1 MDKSYKKPLLLITF
15 GVILFA
21 AFNNLNYVANFLK
34 SCIGLLAPILS
45 GLLLAFVLSV
55 PVRGLAKRLR
65 RKLTKATDRQIDMIS
80 LLLTL
85 ICVIAII
92 ALLCVIAIP
101 QLTAS
106 VKRHCCS
113 CSRKIGLTGS
123 AYCKDTALTQ
133 RNCRHIL
140 LRSIGNLF
148 CKAFRAK

>member
-80 LLLTL
+80 QLLHESIERRLHT
-85 ICVIAII
+85 
-92 ALLCVIAIP
+92 
-101 QLTAS
+101 
-106 VKRHCCS
+106 
-113 CSRKIGLTGS
+113 RKPELSNVQSNSDENTDIS
-123 AYCKDTALTQ
+123 Q
-133 RNCRHIL
+133 
-140 LRSIGNLF
+140 
-148 CKAFRAK
+148 

>member
-65 RKLTKATDRQIDMIS
+65 RKLTKATDRQIDMIKSERASQYTILESWQHS
-80 LLLTL
+80 LD
-85 ICVIAII
+85 C
-92 ALLCVIAIP
+92 
-101 QLTAS
+101 
-106 VKRHCCS
+106 
-113 CSRKIGLTGS
+113 
-123 AYCKDTALTQ
+123 
-133 RNCRHIL
+133 
-140 LRSIGNLF
+140 
-148 CKAFRAK
+148 

>member
-65 RKLTKATDRQIDMIS
+65 RKLTKVLCYFHFAVGAFYHEYSQNLYGVRLSQHSRFDKGNICIIVWV
-80 LLLTL
+80 TL
-85 ICVIAII
+85 YW
-92 ALLCVIAIP
+92 
-101 QLTAS
+101 
-106 VKRHCCS
+106 RM
-113 CSRKIGLTGS
+113 S
-123 AYCKDTALTQ
+123 AFP
-133 RNCRHIL
+133 IL
-140 LRSIGNLF
+140 LQLHSNLQQYTF
-148 CKAFRAK
+148 ANP

>member
-106 VKRHCCS
+106 VKS
-113 CSRKIGLTGS
+113 IAALVQEKWPDWV
-123 AYCKDTALTQ
+123 YCKDTALTQ

>member
-101 QLTAS
+101 QLTAVES
-106 VKRHCCS
+106 QLH
-113 CSRKIGLTGS
+113 TEE
-123 AYCKDTALTQ
+123 Q
-133 RNCRHIL
+133 
-140 LRSIGNLF
+140 
-148 CKAFRAK
+148 

>member
-106 VKRHCCS
+106 VKLLF
-113 CSRKIGLTGS
+113 KKNGLTGS

>member
-65 RKLTKATDRQIDMIS
+65 RKLTKATDRQIDKIS
-80 LLLTL
+80 LYMKLK
-85 ICVIAII
+85 CVIAII
-92 ALLCVIAIP
+92 TLLSVFASP
-101 QLTAS
+101 QLTAAGKS
-106 VKRHCCS
+106 IAAHVQEKWPDWG
-113 CSRKIGLTGS
+113 GL
-123 AYCKDTALTQ
+123 L
-133 RNCRHIL
+133 
-140 LRSIGNLF
+140 
-148 CKAFRAK
+148 

>member
-85 ICVIAII
+85 ICVIAIRSLYWRI
-92 ALLCVIAIP
+92 
-101 QLTAS
+101 S
-106 VKRHCCS
+106 
-113 CSRKIGLTGS
+113 
-123 AYCKDTALTQ
+123 
-133 RNCRHIL
+133 L
-140 LRSIGNLF
+140 LRFRHFIYFIGGSEQGAPMLDRLSGNSV
-148 CKAFRAK
+148 C

>member
-106 VKRHCCS
+106 EKALLLLF
-113 CSRKIGLTGS
+113 KKNGLTGS

>member
-65 RKLTKATDRQIDMIS
+65 RKLTKEKA
-80 LLLTL
+80 LLLL
-85 ICVIAII
+85 F
-92 ALLCVIAIP
+92 
-101 QLTAS
+101 
-106 VKRHCCS
+106 K
-113 CSRKIGLTGS
+113 KNGLTGS